1 MARTNPR
8 LEAGGPGAGGGAGDG
23 VELVA
28 GDAVAPQRL
37 HATVLAA
44 FADYL
49 AGPFTITPQQWPSFL
64 GRQGVDLGASR
75 VALRGGEP
83 VAFALACPR
92 ADNGRW
98 RLAVMGAL
106 PAARGSGAA
115 PALLDDFIARGRAAA
130 PRGLELEC
138 FARNERARR
147 LYASRGFEPVA
158 ELHGWTLAPEAP
170 LAAPAGAPPR
180 RVELATAVA
189 WLDAVA
195 RRLPDLP
202 LGVTSTPLAAA
213 TRPLSAWQRGGAQL
227 VFSAVEGTPVQ
238 VHSLVDDSSLQDDAL
253 ALVRALR
260 ASFAGSE
267 IVVPALQREDLGGAA
282 LRRAGFAP
290 QALHQVLMVRRG

>member
-1 MARTNPR
+1 MSAMARANHR
-8 LEAGGPGAGGGAGDG
+8 IDAAGGGTGTGIA
-23 VELVA
+23 LVA

-37 HATVLAA
+37 HATMIAA

-49 AGPFTITPQQWPSFL
+49 AGPFAITPEQWPGFL
-64 GRQGVDLGASR
+64 ARQGVDLAASR

-83 VAFALACPR
+83 VAFAFACPR

-115 PALLDDFIARGRAAA
+115 QALLDDFVARGRAAS

-147 LYASRGFEPVA
+147 LYASRGFAPVA
-158 ELHGWTLAPEAP
+158 ELHGWNLAPEAP

-180 RVELATAVA
+180 RVELATAIA
-189 WLDAVA
+189 WLEAVA
-195 RRLPDLP
+195 GRIPDVP
-202 LGVTSTPLAAA
+202 LGVTAVPLAAA

-238 VHSLVDDSSLQDDAL
+238 VHSLIDDSALQDDAL

-260 ASFAGSE
+260 ANFPGTA

-290 QALHQVLMVRRG
+290 QELHQVLMVRRG